1 MSCSVQ
7 LLPSQ
12 INMELSTVSAEDKEI
27 KKPITP
33 EGVADQSR
41 HDCYNAMVKWRKVQ
55 IQGKLYYGANSYSWN
70 SHGQWREEVI

>member
-27 KKPITP
+27 KKPVTP

-55 IQGKLYYGANSYSWN
+55 IQGKLYYGANS
-70 SHGQWREEVI
+70 